1 MTLPF
6 TIEDFLRVF
15 LDYNAAIW
23 PAQIIA
29 LVFGLVPLVA
39 MFVRRDE
46 ATRYAFAALAVL
58 WVFTG
63 VGYHL
68 LYFTRINP
76 LAPFF
81 AGFFVVQ
88 AIMLLT
94 SSIWPSDPRLRLR
107 RTPRS
112 IAGFAIIV
120 YALAVYPVLG
130 IWMGHG
136 WMAGPMFGVAP
147 CPTTI
152 FTLGI
157 LLIARGRWVLWISII
172 PVLWSIIGL
181 AATVQLGILEDL
193 GLPLAGAVLVGV
205 LAKLLYLE
213 SLSRPKTQPG
223 PHQP

>member
-46 ATRYAFAALAVL
+46 ATSYAFTVLAIL

-68 LYFTRINP
+68 LYFARVNP

-81 AGFFVVQ
+81 AGFFVLQ
-88 AIMLLT
+88 AIMLLA
-94 SSIWPSDPRLRLR
+94 SAIWPGDLRLRLR

-112 IAGFAIIV
+112 VAGFAIIV

-136 WMAGPMFGVAP
+136 LMAGPMFGVAP

-157 LLIARGRWVLWISII
+157 LLIARGRWVLWLSII

-205 LAKLLYLE
+205 LAKLRYHE
-213 SLSRPKTQPG
+213 HT
-223 PHQP
+223 